1 MELDECEP
9 ELYTGREE
17 EELFVGRELTACE
30 PLPFEL
36 TVDELRVEE
45 PLLVVPVVTGRVVD
59 ALGRPLTACEPFER
73 VDAPADAPV

>member
-17 EELFVGRELTACE
+17 EELLEGRVLTACV

-45 PLLVVPVVTGRVVD
+45 PLLEVPVVTGREFVT
-59 ALGRPLTACEPFER
+59 LGRLLTACEPFER
-73 VDAPADAPV
+73 VDAPVDAPV